1 MPEKKCY
8 VPARELFDQV
18 SQLLE
23 QGYEADIT
31 VTGNSMW
38 PLLAHGRDRVVLR
51 KQPPKNGDIVL
62 FCPVKGKYL
71 LHRINRLKNGR
82 FRTAGD
88 GNCFHDGSFPVSC
101 IVGTAGAIVRKGKRK
116 EANSFD
122 LRLWSSLWRR
132 LFPARKLLL
141 RLLRALAAVRRK
153 AA

>member
-1 MPEKKCY
+1 MPKKHY

-62 FCPVKGKYL
+62 FCPVEGKYL

-101 IVGTAGAIVRKGKRK
+101 IVGTAVAIVRKGKRK
-116 EANSFD
+116 EANSLG